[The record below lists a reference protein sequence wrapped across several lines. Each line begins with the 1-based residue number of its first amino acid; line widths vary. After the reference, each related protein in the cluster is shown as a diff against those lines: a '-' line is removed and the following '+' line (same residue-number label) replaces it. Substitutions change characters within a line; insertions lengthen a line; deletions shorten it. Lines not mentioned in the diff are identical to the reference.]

1 MIIRR
6 ATEADL
12 PIMIELGAKMHE
24 ESVYS
29 RFDYDPDKLL
39 ANGRDWLKFPDL
51 YFLAVAEDNTGQ
63 VIGMYAG
70 FISEYYFGR
79 DLCAYDLLLFVD
91 PSRRGGMAA
100 VMLIKAFEEWA
111 WSLGAKEVCPGTTT
125 MVAPERTSRLFHH
138 LGYTVVGSIFKK
150 GNSYVR

>member
-6 ATEADL
+6 ATEQDL
-12 PIMIELGAKMHE
+12 PEMIRLGSIMHQ

-29 RFDYDPDKLL
+29 DLDYDPGKLL

-51 YFLAVAEDNTGQ
+51 YFLAVAEDNSGQ

-70 FISEYYFGR
+70 FVSEYYFGR

-91 PSRRGGMAA
+91 PSRRGSMAA
-100 VMLIKAFEEWA
+100 VMLVKAFEDWA
-111 WSLGAKEVCPGTTT
+111 WSVGAKEVCPGTTT
-125 MVAPERTSRLFHH
+125 MVAPERTSRLFQA

-150 GNSYVR
+150 GKSYVR